1 MKNKNETIIDP
12 RIDINKLNDMK
23 IVVETLK
30 QLSTEKTNLFSGC
43 SSRSARTR
51 IKTSVGGAR

>member
-30 QLSTEKTNLFSGC
+30 QLSTEKQIYLAGV
-43 SSRSARTR
+43 A
-51 IKTSVGGAR
+51 VGLLGPESKPA